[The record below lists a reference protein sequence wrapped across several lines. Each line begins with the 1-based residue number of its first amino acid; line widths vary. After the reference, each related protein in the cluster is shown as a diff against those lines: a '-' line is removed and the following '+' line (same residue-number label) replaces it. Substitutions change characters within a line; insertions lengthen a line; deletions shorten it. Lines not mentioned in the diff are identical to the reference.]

1 MSGEKVLVLGG
12 RKNQLS
18 GRPSIRFFISFV
30 GEQLLTGRCLACV
43 IIQAGYIINDLRR
56 LAVGRV
62 GAPDSFLSQS
72 RESNAGKRRGGGSE
86 KLMGL

>member
-1 MSGEKVLVLGG
+1 MSGKKVLAEKKSVE
-12 RKNQLS
+12 RAS
-18 GRPSIRFFISFV
+18 IHPSIRLFISCV

-62 GAPDSFLSQS
+62 GAPDSLLSQS
-72 RESNAGKRRGGGSE
+72 RESNAGKRR
-86 KLMGL
+86 